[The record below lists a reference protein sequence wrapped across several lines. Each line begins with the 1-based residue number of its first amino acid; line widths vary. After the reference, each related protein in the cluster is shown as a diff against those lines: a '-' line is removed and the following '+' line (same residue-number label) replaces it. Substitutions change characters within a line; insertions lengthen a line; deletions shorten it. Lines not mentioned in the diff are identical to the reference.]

1 MPSGSQHR
9 GHAGDMGRDG
19 RAQSHGARFAGSVLM
34 LFWSRDNTI
43 LLFLVAHPII
53 LLFLVSLHVVLL
65 FSFFSLL
72 PFLGVLPL
80 VCKCRERITLLY
92 N

>member
-1 MPSGSQHR
+1 
-9 GHAGDMGRDG
+9 
-19 RAQSHGARFAGSVLM
+19 M

-65 FSFFSLL
+65 FSSFSLL
-72 PFLGVLPL
+72 PFLGVLRLPL